1 MGKRK
6 KNRKK
11 FWDTKFGRG
20 LKKVGH
26 EVVEY
31 VNFMNEVVNTVVE
44 FALVGPIL
52 RPAYHFWKNHDHTVL
67 PALEKAGRATRD
79 WVYENRKYTYPILIT
94 VGVVVVVGTAG
105 YAAYGAYAA
114 AEAGATVA
122 EGVAAGAGEAVV
134 VAAEADVKI
143 AAEVAAAEAKTA
155 AQAATAEAKIAA
167 QAAAEAKIAAQAA
180 AEAKIAAQAAAEA
193 KIASEA
199 AAEAKIASE
208 AAAEAKIASEAAAE
222 AKIASEA
229 AATEAKIAS
238 EAAATDAKIASEA
251 AAEAKI
257 ATEAAATD
265 AKIASEA
272 AATEAKIASEA
283 ATEAK
288 IASEAAATD
297 AKIASEAA
305 AKTQALETAQDVYTT
320 GSYLR
325 HCDPGTHFV
334 VAQKTCVPDIISC
347 SRLLSP
353 GDGANIPP
361 IGKQTFSWT
370 AIDEARSFVLKI
382 TPPSGETLSYD
393 TNQTFKNRYMEAFI
407 AGGEYEWQIVAQ
419 DSDGS
424 EICSSEVFSFVKAEK
439 PTGRGGGSGDDSSAG
454 SGGGGGGGGGACL
467 PPAPCP

>member
-208 AAAEAKIASEAAAE
+208 AAAEAKIASEAAA
-222 AKIASEA
+222 
-229 AATEAKIAS
+229 TEAKIAS

-370 AIDEARSFVLKI
+370 AIDEARSFVLMIPIRPLKI
-382 TPPSGETLSYD
+382 ATWKPLSLAVNMSGRLSLKI
-393 TNQTFKNRYMEAFI
+393 QMEARYAVVKSFPLLRPKNQLAEAGAVEMI
-407 AGGEYEWQIVAQ
+407 AVLAQVGGVE
-419 DSDGS
+419 
-424 EICSSEVFSFVKAEK
+424 AEAEHVCRLLLAHK
-439 PTGRGGGSGDDSSAG
+439 IYWPSKSLITSTDI
-454 SGGGGGGGGGACL
+454 L
-467 PPAPCP
+467 HL